1 MFGID
6 HYTVFLVSGLLLN
19 ITPGSD
25 TLYIL
30 GRSLAQGKAAGMMSV
45 LGILSGAIVHTLL
58 AAFGLSLILMKSVL
72 AFQLIKWI
80 GAGYLFYMG
89 IKALRSRSN
98 EDGLKQM
105 VQTANRKIYIQGFLT
120 NLLNPKVALFYLAF
134 LPQFVSVDNTYGA
147 LPFLILGLTFIATGT
162 LWCSLIVL
170 GTDLASRRLRSGS
183 LAKYLNKLTGVIFIA
198 LGIKLLRTV
207 KPS

>member
-1 MFGID
+1 MLGID
-6 HYTVFLVSGLLLN
+6 HYTVFLISGLLLN

-30 GRSLAQGKAAGMMSV
+30 GRSLSQGKAAGMMSV
-45 LGILSGAIVHTLL
+45 FGIITGALVHTVL

-72 AFQLIKWI
+72 AFQLIKWV
-80 GAGYLFYMG
+80 GAIYLIYMG
-89 IKALRSRSN
+89 IKAIKSN
-98 EDGLKQM
+98 SSGDMTKQM
-105 VQTANRKIYIQGFLT
+105 ERTANRKIYVQGFLT

-147 LPFLILGLTFIATGT
+147 LPFLILGLTFIVTGT

-170 GTDLASRRLRSGS
+170 GTELASSKLRSGS
-183 LAKYLNKLTGVIFIA
+183 LAKYLNKFTGVIFIV